1 MLAEVSCVDEL
12 QKAFDD
18 SLALYQTGDNE
29 NRKKAKETFLELVEY
44 FDDFGEMYSKCY
56 YYAGKCAEGVKDYAD
71 AKKYYEKALNS
82 AEIFAEAYKD
92 LGRIFYFGYGIEA
105 DKVKAYNLFCQGLNL
120 GLEDC
125 YYYIGLCHKYKR
137 IDNASDDE
145 AFKCFSLHFEKN
157 KSSHCAS
164 QLSYCYSDGIGTEI
178 DLNKALE
185 VLDRY
190 PNKLDFYS
198 RAGNILSQ
206 LGRFDEARKRFN
218 KLLNSK
224 NADKNQKSEAQNALN
239 RINNVDEPNA
249 IMKAV
254 SDCGD
259 DFSEIEAII
268 KSFSGCN
275 AEKIYDYAL
284 DAESQGLTFLA
295 IKLFIISAAAGCKKA
310 GYTLANMAAED
321 TKYFTEIIEGGAI

>member
-1 MLAEVSCVDEL
+1 MSCVDEL

-18 SLALYQTGDNE
+18 GLTLYQTGGDE
-29 NRKKAKETFLELVEY
+29 NRKKAKEIFLELVEY

-105 DKVKAYNLFCQGLNL
+105 DKVKAYNLFCQGLNS

-145 AFKCFSLHFEKN
+145 AFKCFSLHFEKI

-185 VLDRY
+185 VLDHY

-198 RAGNILSQ
+198 RAGNILIK
-206 LGRFDEARKRFN
+206 LERFNEARERFN
-218 KLLNSK
+218 KILKSK
-224 NADKNQKSEAQNALN
+224 NADQKQKNEAQNSLN
-239 RINNVDEPNA
+239 HIHNVDEPASILNA
-249 IMKAV
+249 TQN
-254 SDCGD
+254 CGD
-259 DFSEIEAII
+259 DFSDIEKII
-268 KSFSGCN
+268 NQHQNCN
-275 AEKIYDYAL
+275 AEAVYD
-284 DAESQGLTFLA
+284 LA
-295 IKLFIISAAAGCKKA
+295 INAEKEKDTLLAVKLFVISAAAGCKKA
-310 GYTLANMAAED
+310 GYTLSNMAAKD
-321 TKYFTEIIEGGAI
+321 TKYFTEIIDYGVK